1 VATPHSRRRGP
12 VVVAGVVVVGVVLG
26 GVVAVVATRGD
37 GGGRAAAGGV
47 TAGAGPGTTVASSTP
62 STAGAPA
69 ASAVFSQAGARLT
82 DAGSFRYSGA
92 VSAFDVSAVRPSLWL
107 AVNLAVT
114 GQVATTDGRLH
125 EVAVANTG
133 QATETVAA
141 ADQVWGR
148 SAPRP
153 DGLGGASYELIPG
166 LAGARG
172 AAFLPAWL
180 AAATGPTDAGLD
192 PQGRPTYRATIP
204 ATVIGPVERGRAAA
218 DAVVTLSVDR
228 DGTPAHVDIVA
239 PAGPDPRLHLAI
251 DLAGLGEPVTIDPPG

>member
-1 VATPHSRRRGP
+1 
-12 VVVAGVVVVGVVLG
+12 VVAGVVLVGVVVG
-26 GVVAVVATRGD
+26 GVVAVVAAQRD
-37 GGGRAAAGGV
+37 SGGGRAASGGA
-47 TAGAGPGTTVASSTP
+47 TGAGTTAVSAPP
-62 STAGAPA
+62 STVGAPA
-69 ASAVFSQAGARLT
+69 AGVVFSQAGARLAE
-82 DAGSFRYSGA
+82 AGSFRYSGA

-114 GQVATTDGRLH
+114 GQVVTTDGRLH

-141 ADQVWGR
+141 GEQVWGR
-148 SAPRP
+148 SAPGP
-153 DGLGGASYELIPG
+153 DGLGDASYELIPG

-180 AAATGPTDAGLD
+180 AAATDPTDAGLD
-192 PQGRPTYRATIP
+192 PQGRPTYRATVP
-204 ATVIGPVERGRAAA
+204 ASVIGPVERGRAAA
-218 DAVVTLSVDR
+218 DAVITLSVDR

-239 PAGPDPRLHLAI
+239 PAGDDPRLHLAI